1 MSTLLGLCQL
11 DVPSIA
17 AAVAAINVSTKSI
30 FFNPFEGI
38 AMRYMV
44 SALSFAAATACGQA
58 ALGQFPCSF
67 TYTSPNDLNAGA
79 SVVVDINGD
88 GIRDI
93 VSHRP
98 AGMVCLLGSDYGSYA
113 AVFSAGQAT
122 ATVPGGLVVA
132 DFNGDGKPDSARS
145 SYENNNPSL
154 ARVVVAFGNG
164 AGGFAN
170 EIQLLAGN
178 WAIEVEAADIDGDGD
193 VDLICGTELN
203 GIQVWKNNGD
213 GTFGA
218 RASFGSGS
226 INRQMALVDV
236 SGDGRPD
243 VVLNNETS
251 NQLSVLINSGTG
263 TFPTRVTYATGSYP
277 TGLAVADF
285 DNDGDLDVAVAHRN
299 TLEVRL
305 FRNFG
310 NGALTTWQTI
320 SNPVGSAMGVLL
332 ANDFD
337 GDGDSDLCVVSGY
350 GGTAKWR
357 VYTNSAGSFSGGAQ
371 QTSNATG
378 WWAVTGLVDADTKPD
393 VVICENYTG
402 VASVTYRGLT
412 TTCGQPTCVDADIFR
427 DFNVNGADLSI
438 LLSQWG
444 ANTPLTESD
453 LNSDGVVNG
462 ADLGILLSFWGDCP
476 SQR

>member
-1 MSTLLGLCQL
+1 MSTLPVYRQF
-11 DVPSIA
+11 VVTSIA
-17 AAVAAINVSTKSI
+17 AAVAAFDACTKSI
-30 FFNPFEGI
+30 ISNPFEGVT
-38 AMRYMV
+38 MRYFV
-44 SALSFAAATACGQA
+44 SALSLTAAAACGQA
-58 ALGQFPCSF
+58 ALGQFPCGF

-79 SVVVDINGD
+79 SVVADIDGD

-93 VSHRP
+93 VTHRP
-98 AGMVCLLGSDYGSYA
+98 AGMVCLLGSAYGSYT

-122 ATVPGGLVVA
+122 ATFPGGLVVA
-132 DFNGDGKPDSARS
+132 DFNGDGKLDSARN
-145 SYENNNPSL
+145 SYENDNPSL

-178 WAIEVEAADIDGDGD
+178 WATEVEAADIDSDGD

-203 GIQVWKNNGD
+203 GIQVWKNNGN
-213 GTFGA
+213 GTFGT
-218 RASFGSGS
+218 RASFGAGN

-285 DNDGDLDVAVAHRN
+285 DNDGDLDVAVGHRN

-305 FRNFG
+305 FRNSG
-310 NGALTTWQTI
+310 NGALTAWQTI

-332 ANDFD
+332 AGDFD
-337 GDGDSDLCVVSGY
+337 ADGDSDLCVVSGY
-350 GGTAKWR
+350 VGTAKWR

-371 QTSNATG
+371 QTSTATG

-412 TTCGQPTCVDADIFR
+412 TTCGQPTCVDADLFR
-427 DFNVNGADLSI
+427 DFNVNGADLGI

-444 ANTPLTESD
+444 PNTALTVSD
-453 LNSDGVVNG
+453 INKDGFVNG
-462 ADLGILLSFWGDCP
+462 ADLGLLLSFWGACP
-476 SQR
+476 

>member
-1 MSTLLGLCQL
+1 MRCFVSAL
-11 DVPSIA
+11 SIA
-17 AAVAAINVSTKSI
+17 AAA
-30 FFNPFEGI
+30 
-38 AMRYMV
+38 
-44 SALSFAAATACGQA
+44 ACGQA

-79 SVVVDINGD
+79 SVVVDVNGD
-88 GIRDI
+88 GVRDI

-98 AGMVCLLGSDYGSYA
+98 GGMVSLLGGPYGSYA
-113 AVFSAGQAT
+113 AVFSSGQAT
-122 ATVPGGLVVA
+122 ATFPGGLVVA
-132 DFNGDGKPDSARS
+132 DFNGDGRPDSARN

-154 ARVVVAFGNG
+154 ARVVVSFGDG

-178 WAIEVEAADIDGDGD
+178 WATEVEAADIDGDGD

-203 GIQVWKNNGD
+203 GIQVWKNNGN

-218 RASFGSGS
+218 RASFGAGS

-263 TFPTRVTYATGSYP
+263 TFPARVTYATGSYP
-277 TGLAVADF
+277 TGLATADF

-305 FRNFG
+305 FRNSG
-310 NGALTTWQTI
+310 SGALTAWQTI

-332 ANDFD
+332 AGDFD

-350 GGTAKWR
+350 VGTVKWR
-357 VYTNSAGSFSGGAQ
+357 FYTNSDGSFSGGAQ
-371 QTSNATG
+371 QTGTATG
-378 WWAVTGLVDADTKPD
+378 WWAVTGLVDGDTRPD

-412 TTCGQPTCVDADIFR
+412 TTCGQPTCIDADIYR
-427 DFNVNGADLSI
+427 DFN
-438 LLSQWG
+438 
-444 ANTPLTESD
+444 
-453 LNSDGVVNG
+453 VNG
-462 ADLGILLSFWGDCP
+462 ADLGILLSQWGPITPLTESDLDGDGVVNGADLGLLLSFWGDCP
-476 SQR
+476 